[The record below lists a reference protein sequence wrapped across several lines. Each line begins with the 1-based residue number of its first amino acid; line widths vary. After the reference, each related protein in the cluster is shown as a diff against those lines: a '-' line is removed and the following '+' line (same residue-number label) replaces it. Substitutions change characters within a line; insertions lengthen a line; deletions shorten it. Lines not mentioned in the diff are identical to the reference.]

1 MSITLSAGC
10 RRRQSAAPKTRRA
23 ILAGSGSPS
32 RVGGTLR
39 YVIATP
45 GLGDTVLPPADRCKA
60 TASHPREIDGYRG
73 WKRGNRPALGP
84 LASQIVIVTH
94 PDRALLC
101 PFCPSRPHCPDLP
114 VRTVS
119 APFEHDHPW

>member
-84 LASQIVIVTH
+84 R
-94 PDRALLC
+94 PPRLLS
-101 PFCPSRPHCPDLP
+101 SRT
-114 VRTVS
+114 RTVIYC
-119 APFEHDHPW
+119 AGAARHGPTARTF